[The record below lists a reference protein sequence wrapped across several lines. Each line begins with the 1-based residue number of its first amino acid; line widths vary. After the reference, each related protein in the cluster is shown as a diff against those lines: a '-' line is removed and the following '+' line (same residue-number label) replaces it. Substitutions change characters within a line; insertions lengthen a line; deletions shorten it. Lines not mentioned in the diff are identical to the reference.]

1 MVRFS
6 TEKKK
11 CGHYPFGFPKRKT
24 KNNKK
29 QTRFPKNKKG
39 EKTKKKNSVCK
50 VFFYYYN
57 HMHAFLLLFII
68 YVLPK
73 FILVLWLSIRLLQSL
88 TLKFIQLRLLLIFV
102 IWYD

>member
-39 EKTKKKNSVCK
+39 EKTKKKIVYVRFFFIIIIICML
-50 VFFYYYN
+50 FYYY
-57 HMHAFLLLFII
+57 
-68 YVLPK
+68 
-73 FILVLWLSIRLLQSL
+73 LSFMFYQNS
-88 TLKFIQLRLLLIFV
+88 F
-102 IWYD
+102 